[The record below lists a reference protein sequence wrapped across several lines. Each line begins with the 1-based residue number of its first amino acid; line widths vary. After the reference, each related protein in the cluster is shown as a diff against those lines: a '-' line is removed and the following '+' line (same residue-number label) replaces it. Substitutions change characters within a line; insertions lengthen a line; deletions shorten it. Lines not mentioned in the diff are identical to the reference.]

1 MLGIRFAPDACLALL
16 HVDIDDVLEE
26 EDRPRLEQMVMEHTG
41 WRIAATAA
49 FGAGT
54 AMTEQAVRI
63 LETGDWQAPPARV
76 AVIEDGSQPPITES
90 LRFLR
95 ELRAA
100 AGTRAQIILALVGD
114 PTDDDRLPPVR
125 SFDYTDWQRK
135 IDQMADPYLRLEM
148 LTPSDEDGDV

>member
-1 MLGIRFAPDACLALL
+1 LLLL
-16 HVDIDDVLEE
+16 HVDIDDILED
-26 EDRPRLEQMVMEHTG
+26 EDRPRLAQLLMEHTG
-41 WRIAATAA
+41 WRIAATAT

-54 AMTEQAVRI
+54 HMTEEAVAL
-63 LETGDWQAPPARV
+63 LEIGDWKAPPPRV

-100 AGTRAQIILALVGD
+100 AGAQAQIILALVGD
-114 PTDDDRLPPVR
+114 PTDEDRLPPMR
-125 SFDYTDWQRK
+125 PFDYTDWQRK

-148 LTPSDEDGDV
+148 LAQSEEDGDV